1 MRRLLNLLVILILAL
16 ALPVT
21 AQASTF
27 VPADSTLSISLGSIN
42 AGMVPALPGTEGLVS
57 LVDAGEGHAIGLGAS
72 VWSTVNFGGG
82 TSLYTGIPLISNI
95 KVTLV
100 NNAGSFTP
108 GYMYTNYM
116 SGTTG
121 SHNVLGPYLGG
132 EAALSGQMV
141 LSILKGITYATF
153 DLAPVGGAPGGTQ
166 SPTALGNAIRVT
178 NGPWVTGPVPV
189 TGVTTNIVSLNG
201 VTGAGI
207 TLRLTSQ
214 QHPPVLSSGG
224 GYVSTG
230 GGLPLELH
238 TVTLSG
244 PNDLLSESRDGT
256 VTLVSPMRVDTG
268 PAVSGRVPG
277 AFWMDLTFVPEPG
290 TMLLLVTGAIG
301 LAVVG
306 HRRLR
311 K

>member
-1 MRRLLNLLVILILAL
+1 MRRYSVLVIVVLAL

-21 AQASTF
+21 AQANTF
-27 VPADSTLSISLGSIN
+27 IPADSTLSISLGSIN
-42 AGMVPALPGTEGLVS
+42 AGMVPALPGTEGMVALS
-57 LVDAGEGHAIGLGAS
+57 DDGSGGHIIAMDAS

-95 KVTLV
+95 KVTVV
-100 NNAGSFTP
+100 NNPATFTS
-108 GYMYTNYM
+108 GYSHTNFVGDN
-116 SGTTG
+116 S
-121 SHNVLGPYLGG
+121 VVGPYLGG
-132 EAALSGQMV
+132 ESPLSGQML
-141 LSILKGITYATF
+141 LSILKGVVMVTF
-153 DLAPVGGAPGGTQ
+153 DLTPVGGAPGGVQ
-166 SPTALGNAIRVT
+166 SPTALGVAIRVT
-178 NGPWVTGPVPV
+178 NSPWVTGPVPV
-189 TGVTTNIVSLNG
+189 TGITTNIVSLDG

-214 QHPPVLSSGG
+214 QHPPVLSTGG

-230 GGLPLELH
+230 GGLPMELH

-256 VTLVSPMRVDTG
+256 VTLVSPMRVDTTS
-268 PAVSGRVPG
+268 AISGRVPG
-277 AFWMDLTFVPEPG
+277 AFWMDLAFVPEPG

-301 LAVVG
+301 LAVMG